1 MSEYFK
7 KYLQDAIEV
16 SKSLQGIEQVFEEAV
31 SAIWN
36 SISSGG
42 KVLWFGNGGSA
53 SDAQHL
59 SAELVGRFEL
69 NRRPLA
75 SIALNTD
82 TSAIT
87 AIANDFGY
95 EVVFERQVEALA
107 RKGDICIGITTSGR
121 SKNVLLAL
129 TKSKSLGIQTIAFC
143 GSNTSE
149 LKPVTDILISV
160 TSKSTCHIQEAHILI
175 GQALCGAV
183 ERELTKSLE

>member
-7 KYLQDAIEV
+7 KYLQNAIEV
-16 SKSLQGIEQVFEEAV
+16 SKSLQDIEQVFEDAV
-31 SAIWN
+31 SVIWN

-107 RKGDICIGITTSGR
+107 RKGDICIGITTSGI

-129 TKSKSLGIQTIAFC
+129 AKSKSLGIQTIAFC

-149 LKPVTDILISV
+149 LKSIADIIISV
-160 TSKSTCHIQEAHILI
+160 KSKSTCHIQEAHILI
-175 GQALCGAV
+175 GQALCGAI
-183 ERELTKSLE
+183 ERELTESL